1 MRLILG
7 FLAVV
12 SLFTLDMS
20 PKLQQR
26 VLLIL
31 KQEVAIKIDKGL
43 KRKMAPYSRKL
54 TGNHSSFLFE
64 KHSK

>member
-7 FLAVV
+7 FLAVA

-20 PKLQQR
+20 PKLQQQ
-26 VLLIL
+26 VLLKL

-43 KRKMAPYSRKL
+43 KRKIAPYSKKL
-54 TGNHSSFLFE
+54 TGSSSSFL
-64 KHSK
+64 SKR